1 MFAVI
6 YLPNFLL
13 QAALRHEPELF
24 LRPVALLDEE
34 IKTIVE
40 LTAVAG
46 AAGICKGLN
55 STQALARCPN
65 ILIKSRSAVQEE
77 AATNLLLEC
86 AYAFSPNIESTAPGI
101 CTLDLKGLNVLPSCT
116 RQNRNIGTERGC
128 VADQPQR
135 VTTPIDSAIRCG
147 WSETTQPRSH
157 ISADRMS
164 AARWV
169 QQILAQLASLNLRAQ
184 IGIAENPDLALHAA
198 KIARPFFLVENS
210 NEFISSLP
218 IESIEAS
225 PEILDILHRW
235 GIRTLGEFTALQ
247 KNNLAERL
255 GAESLELFDRATAN
269 TIRPL
274 ELVRPK
280 EVFEESI
287 EFEHEIE
294 TLQPLLFILR
304 RFIEQLSRRLELFQL
319 VAQEI
324 QLRLTLSSGEK
335 LERHFRIPS
344 PTRNIE
350 TLFRTLQTNLE
361 TVQTDSP
368 IVALHLSAKPSKP
381 EHFQFGLFE
390 TALRDPNQFY
400 ETLAQLTSLLG
411 ANRVGT
417 PVVENTFRPDAFR
430 MGPVNFEG
438 ENVLPSCTRQK
449 ASDNTTCFIS
459 QTRSAECNSAALS
472 LRRFRPPSPAIIE
485 MRNGKPALL
494 NSEKFVGAIA
504 EANGPFRSSGNW
516 WEQNQLWSRDEW
528 DIETSSGELFRV
540 FTQNGEWFLEGAFD

>member
-1 MFAVI
+1 
-6 YLPNFLL
+6 
-13 QAALRHEPELF
+13 
-24 LRPVALLDEE
+24 
-34 IKTIVE
+34 
-40 LTAVAG
+40 
-46 AAGICKGLN
+46 
-55 STQALARCPN
+55 
-65 ILIKSRSAVQEE
+65 
-77 AATNLLLEC
+77 
-86 AYAFSPNIESTAPGI
+86 
-101 CTLDLKGLNVLPSCT
+101 
-116 RQNRNIGTERGC
+116 
-128 VADQPQR
+128 
-135 VTTPIDSAIRCG
+135 
-147 WSETTQPRSH
+147 
-157 ISADRMS
+157 
-164 AARWV
+164 
-169 QQILAQLASLNLRAQ
+169 
-184 IGIAENPDLALHAA
+184 
-198 KIARPFFLVENS
+198 
-210 NEFISSLP
+210 
-218 IESIEAS
+218 
-225 PEILDILHRW
+225 LDILQRW

-269 TIRPL
+269 TVRPL

-304 RFIEQLSRRLELFQL
+304 RFIEQLSRRLELFHF

-324 QLRLTLSSGEK
+324 QLRLMLSSGEK
-335 LERHFRIPS
+335 LERSFRIPL

-350 TLFRTLQTNLE
+350 TLFRTLQTHLE

-368 IVALHLSAKPSKP
+368 IVALHLAAKPAKP

-411 ANRVGT
+411 ADRVGT
-417 PVVENTFRPDAFR
+417 PVVENTFRPDSFR
-430 MGPVNFEG
+430 MERANFES
-438 ENVLPSCTRQK
+438 EQK
-449 ASDNTTCFIS
+449 FHNRNSQSAIS
-459 QTRSAECNSAALS
+459 TGLS
-472 LRRFRPPSPAIIE
+472 LRRFRSAIPAIVE

-540 FTQNGEWFLEGAFD
+540 FMQNGEWFLEGAFD